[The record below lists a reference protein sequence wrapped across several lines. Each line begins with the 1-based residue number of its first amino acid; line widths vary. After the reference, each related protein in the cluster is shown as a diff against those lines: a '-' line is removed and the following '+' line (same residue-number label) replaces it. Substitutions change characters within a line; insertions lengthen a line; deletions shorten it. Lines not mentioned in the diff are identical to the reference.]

1 MKMLKKII
9 SLFKK
14 YEPKDNEVS
23 KSPYAAVKV
32 WFDKEHAWVHWPSK
46 EPESIKWDS
55 LIGVAVETTDQGP
68 FVEDVYWLLASKEKV
83 ISYPSEAS
91 GSEEMLKRLQEIP
104 TFNNERLI
112 EAMTCTDN
120 QTFILWDHE
129 GRHN

>member
-1 MKMLKKII
+1 MLKKVLSI
-9 SLFKK
+9 FKK
-14 YEPKDNEVS
+14 PEPQNKDVS

-32 WFDKEHAWVHWPSK
+32 WFDDQQAWVQWPSK
-46 EPESIKWDS
+46 EPESIKWDAI
-55 LIGVAVETTDQGP
+55 IGIAIETNDRGP

-83 ISYPSEAS
+83 ISYPSEAT
-91 GSEEMLKRLQEIP
+91 GTEEMLKRLQEIP

-129 GRHN
+129 GRHK

>member
-1 MKMLKKII
+1 MLKKILSFI
-9 SLFKK
+9 KK
-14 YEPKDNEVS
+14 SEPENNGVS
-23 KSPYAAVKV
+23 KSPYAAVRV
-32 WFDKEHAWVHWPSK
+32 WFDNEQAWVHYPSK

-55 LIGVAVETTDQGP
+55 LIGIAVETNDQGP
-68 FVEDVYWLLASKEKV
+68 FVEDVYWLLASEEKV
-83 ISYPSEAS
+83 ISYPSEAT

-112 EAMTCTDN
+112 EAMTCTGN

>member
-1 MKMLKKII
+1 MLKKVLSI
-9 SLFKK
+9 FKK
-14 YEPKDNEVS
+14 PEPQSKKVS

-32 WFDKEHAWVHWPSK
+32 WFDDQQAWVQWPSK
-46 EPESIKWDS
+46 EPESINWDAI
-55 LIGVAVETTDQGP
+55 IGVAIETNDQGP

-83 ISYPSEAS
+83 ISYPSEAT

-129 GRHN
+129 GRHK

>member
-1 MKMLKKII
+1 MLKKVLSI
-9 SLFKK
+9 FKK
-14 YEPKDNEVS
+14 PEPKSKDVS

-32 WFDKEHAWVHWPSK
+32 WFDDQQAWVQWPSK
-46 EPESIKWDS
+46 EPESIKWDAI
-55 LIGVAVETTDQGP
+55 IGIAIETNDQGP

-83 ISYPSEAS
+83 ISYPSEAT

-129 GRHN
+129 GRHK